1 MLTHNTL
8 LSIMVLM
15 SYNGGTFCIASLLA
29 VNYYSRRI
37 SSITILIYF
46 FPFVGYVDISIN
58 SSGLGGIPLIKYMF
72 VKVEAYLSGQ
82 FKFNSRINDDL
93 RRLYGR
99 LDETQLAL
107 SVLRGSTLLDEA
119 QVKVFRKLTDLARD
133 VEEFLNEFD

>member
-1 MLTHNTL
+1 
-8 LSIMVLM
+8 
-15 SYNGGTFCIASLLA
+15 
-29 VNYYSRRI
+29 
-37 SSITILIYF
+37 
-46 FPFVGYVDISIN
+46 
-58 SSGLGGIPLIKYMF
+58 MF

-107 SVLRGSTLLDEA
+107 SVLRGPTLLDEA

>member
-8 LSIMVLM
+8 LAIMVLM
-15 SYNGGTFCIASLLA
+15 SYNGVTFCIASLLA

-37 SSITILIYF
+37 SSITFLIYF

-72 VKVEAYLSGQ
+72 VMVEACLSRQ

-107 SVLRGSTLLDEA
+107 SVLRGPTLLDEA
-119 QVKVFRKLTDLARD
+119 
-133 VEEFLNEFD
+133 